1 MVYKVKKTTRVKR
14 KKTIIIST
22 TETIDASINLYIAI
36 RLRDIR
42 KSKGLTQQQ
51 VALTMGCN
59 YTQIVRMEKGVCQS
73 RFESLIKILKAL
85 DSTFMDILPKELL
98 YPSNQLDTDLSYRS
112 QLKIK

>member
-51 VALTMGCN
+51 VALTMANGK
-59 YTQIVRMEKGVCQS
+59 RGVP
-73 RFESLIKILKAL
+73 IKI
-85 DSTFMDILPKELL
+85 
-98 YPSNQLDTDLSYRS
+98 
-112 QLKIK
+112 